1 MKVFNLCAKV
11 TKRHLVSLGVYLGIF
26 AVLAVMLTAFNNTSQ
41 SLSFEAVRPSAAIVN
56 RDGES
61 GLEDFLAGYADMVKL
76 EDDRE
81 ALQDARFFDAVDY
94 ILIIPQGFAKDFSQG
109 GGTLEKNTRFTS
121 AEGRYADLL
130 VNRYLSA
137 ARAYRQAAPE
147 LSEEELLEA
156 VKADASVQAEVE
168 KKSFL
173 ESQPI
178 DESFQVYFRTLP
190 YIMMAVL
197 ILAVTTVMM
206 VFNKPDLRMRNLCA
220 PVKLRHVN
228 LQLALYNV
236 CLGGVAWL
244 VLCAMAFLF
253 YGGRIQ
259 GTDVRLVLLI
269 LLNSICYLFVCLSV
283 AFLLGN
289 FVKDGGGQ
297 NIAANFISLG
307 LSFLGGSFVPLEL
320 LGDSVLQV
328 ARYTPSYWYNHAV
341 EAISGLV
348 RFDSQALGP
357 VFISMAIQTG
367 FAAAVFSVALV
378 ISKFRRQR
386 TEGFASVKTEMA

>member
-61 GLEDFLAGYADMVKL
+61 ALVRGLEDFLAGYADMVKL

-156 VKADASVQAEVE
+156 VKAEVE

>member
-1 MKVFNLCAKV
+1 M
-11 TKRHLVSLGVYLGIF
+11 
-26 AVLAVMLTAFNNTSQ
+26 
-41 SLSFEAVRPSAAIVN
+41 
-56 RDGES
+56 
-61 GLEDFLAGYADMVKL
+61 
-76 EDDRE
+76 
-81 ALQDARFFDAVDY
+81 DY

-121 AEGRYADLL
+121 AEGYYADLL

-137 ARAYRQAAPE
+137 ARAYRQAAPG

-297 NIAANFISLG
+297 NIATNFISLG

-341 EAISGLV
+341 KAISGLV
-348 RFDSQALGP
+348 RFDSQALSP
-357 VFISMAIQTG
+357 VFISMAIQIG

-386 TEGFASVKTEMA
+386 AEGFASVKTEMA

>member
-61 GLEDFLAGYADMVKL
+61 ALVRGLEDFLAGYADMVKL

-197 ILAVTTVMM
+197 ILADR
-206 VFNKPDLRMRNLCA
+206 K
-220 PVKLRHVN
+220 
-228 LQLALYNV
+228 
-236 CLGGVAWL
+236 
-244 VLCAMAFLF
+244 
-253 YGGRIQ
+253 
-259 GTDVRLVLLI
+259 
-269 LLNSICYLFVCLSV
+269 SV
-283 AFLLGN
+283 
-289 FVKDGGGQ
+289 V
-297 NIAANFISLG
+297 
-307 LSFLGGSFVPLEL
+307 
-320 LGDSVLQV
+320 
-328 ARYTPSYWYNHAV
+328 
-341 EAISGLV
+341 
-348 RFDSQALGP
+348 
-357 VFISMAIQTG
+357 
-367 FAAAVFSVALV
+367 
-378 ISKFRRQR
+378 
-386 TEGFASVKTEMA
+386 

>member
-61 GLEDFLAGYADMVKL
+61 ALVRGLEDFLAGYADMVKL

-94 ILIIPQGFAKDFSQG
+94 ILIIPQGFAKDFPRAEA
-109 GGTLEKNTRFTS
+109 LWRNTRFTS

-228 LQLALYNV
+228 LQLAYTTYAWAGWHAGAVRHGVPVLRRPYPGNGCQAGPADPAQQHMLSV
-236 CLGGVAWL
+236 CL
-244 VLCAMAFLF
+244 
-253 YGGRIQ
+253 
-259 GTDVRLVLLI
+259 
-269 LLNSICYLFVCLSV
+269 
-283 AFLLGN
+283 
-289 FVKDGGGQ
+289 
-297 NIAANFISLG
+297 
-307 LSFLGGSFVPLEL
+307 P
-320 LGDSVLQV
+320 
-328 ARYTPSYWYNHAV
+328 
-341 EAISGLV
+341 
-348 RFDSQALGP
+348 
-357 VFISMAIQTG
+357 
-367 FAAAVFSVALV
+367 
-378 ISKFRRQR
+378 
-386 TEGFASVKTEMA
+386 

>member
-61 GLEDFLAGYADMVKL
+61 ALVRGLEDFLAGYADMVKL

-147 LSEEELLEA
+147 LSRR
-156 VKADASVQAEVE
+156 
-168 KKSFL
+168 SF
-173 ESQPI
+173 
-178 DESFQVYFRTLP
+178 
-190 YIMMAVL
+190 
-197 ILAVTTVMM
+197 
-206 VFNKPDLRMRNLCA
+206 
-220 PVKLRHVN
+220 
-228 LQLALYNV
+228 
-236 CLGGVAWL
+236 
-244 VLCAMAFLF
+244 
-253 YGGRIQ
+253 
-259 GTDVRLVLLI
+259 
-269 LLNSICYLFVCLSV
+269 
-283 AFLLGN
+283 
-289 FVKDGGGQ
+289 
-297 NIAANFISLG
+297 
-307 LSFLGGSFVPLEL
+307 
-320 LGDSVLQV
+320 
-328 ARYTPSYWYNHAV
+328 
-341 EAISGLV
+341 
-348 RFDSQALGP
+348 
-357 VFISMAIQTG
+357 
-367 FAAAVFSVALV
+367 
-378 ISKFRRQR
+378 
-386 TEGFASVKTEMA
+386 

>member
-41 SLSFEAVRPSAAIVN
+41 SLSFEEVRPSAAIVN

-61 GLEDFLAGYADMVKL
+61 ALVRGLEDFLAGYADMVKL

-121 AEGRYADLL
+121 AEGYYADLL

-137 ARAYRQAAPE
+137 ARAYRQAAPG

-168 KKSFL
+168 KKSYL

-178 DESFQVYFRTLP
+178 DESFQVYLGTLP

-228 LQLALYNV
+228 LQLGLYNV
-236 CLGGVAWL
+236 CLGGVRHGVP
-244 VLCAMAFLF
+244 VLRRPYPGNGCQAGSADPPQQHML
-253 YGGRIQ
+253 
-259 GTDVRLVLLI
+259 
-269 LLNSICYLFVCLSV
+269 SVCL
-283 AFLLGN
+283 
-289 FVKDGGGQ
+289 
-297 NIAANFISLG
+297 
-307 LSFLGGSFVPLEL
+307 P
-320 LGDSVLQV
+320 
-328 ARYTPSYWYNHAV
+328 
-341 EAISGLV
+341 
-348 RFDSQALGP
+348 
-357 VFISMAIQTG
+357 
-367 FAAAVFSVALV
+367 
-378 ISKFRRQR
+378 
-386 TEGFASVKTEMA
+386 

>member
-61 GLEDFLAGYADMVKL
+61 ALVRGLEDFLAGYADMVKL

-130 VNRYLSA
+130 VNRY
-137 ARAYRQAAPE
+137 RQAAPE
-147 LSEEELLEA
+147 LSEEELLET